1 MGGLDIT
8 AAFASW
14 CRSQMLALNGNED
27 LTMIE
32 FLWGLDSN
40 SEIAEY
46 CQMVWG
52 NKPGRL
58 RGRGHVLG

>member
-1 MGGLDIT
+1 
-8 AAFASW
+8 
-14 CRSQMLALNGNED
+14 MLALNGNED

-52 NKPGRL
+52 NKPG
-58 RGRGHVLG
+58 GRGWVGGWGGGGETAL